1 MSNTIKNSEV
11 IKMAWSKRKYEL
23 YHETVSKFS
32 ELNPQINWF
41 DIEKLCN
48 TLHRYETSLH
58 RINEIYCNDMVSEK
72 ELIRIQK
79 RESNIEKNVRLIASI
94 LNFKVSFN
102 GDPRGY
108 AIRFELPDKSYNN
121 FDGLTWCIN
130 W

>member
-1 MSNTIKNSEV
+1 
-11 IKMAWSKRKYEL
+11 MAWSKKKYEL

-32 ELNPQINWF
+32 ELNPSINWF
-41 DIEKLCN
+41 DMEKLCN

-58 RINEIYCNDMVSEK
+58 RINEMRCNDIIPEYDQS
-72 ELIRIQK
+72 RIDK
-79 RESNIEKNVRLIASI
+79 KESNIENKVRLIASV

>member
-1 MSNTIKNSEV
+1 
-11 IKMAWSKRKYEL
+11 
-23 YHETVSKFS
+23 
-32 ELNPQINWF
+32 
-41 DIEKLCN
+41 
-48 TLHRYETSLH
+48 
-58 RINEIYCNDMVSEK
+58 MVSEK

-79 RESNIEKNVRLIASI
+79 RESNIEEKVKLIASV